1 MIDAD
6 SHSHPRSYR
15 GSKMTNDLISREAA
29 IAAIQRLLEKEA
41 FGSAFRV
48 PFLDAIGALKELPI
62 AEIGLP
68 YVKFDDDLLAT
79 LRNCKGAVITI
90 QEKP

>member
-1 MIDAD
+1 
-6 SHSHPRSYR
+6 
-15 GSKMTNDLISREAA
+15 MTDLISREAA
-29 IAAIQRLLEKEA
+29 IALLNKIPIEQEGCPRDQA
-41 FGSAFRV
+41 
-48 PFLDAIGALKELPI
+48 LDAAIEALTNMPS

>member
-1 MIDAD
+1 
-6 SHSHPRSYR
+6 
-15 GSKMTNDLISREAA
+15 MTTDLISREAA
-29 IAAIQRLLEKEA
+29 IAVMEKKKAEFMSERYAVGQPLSSLAERFAIDCCIEA
-41 FGSAFRV
+41 
-48 PFLDAIGALKELPI
+48 LTNMPI

>member
-1 MIDAD
+1 
-6 SHSHPRSYR
+6 
-15 GSKMTNDLISREAA
+15 MTNDLISRESA
-29 IAAIQRLLEKEA
+29 IALIEGLPPM
-41 FGSAFRV
+41 FSAR
-48 PFLDAIGALKELPI
+48 DAIEALTNMPI